1 MAGTGDQG
9 QRSRNPL
16 FDSSGRLAST
26 QQPSSGQARTIN
38 TLPSDTTSSSEA
50 NRWDRPKP

>member
-26 QQPSSGQARTIN
+26 QQPPSSGQVRTIN

-50 NRWDRPKP
+50 NRWAII